1 MIPVQEKDLLEQDPV
16 IRGQTYACMS
26 FLSPEEI
33 IKNKDIYYFENYIQ
47 HVSKKLNELVNGL
60 EEQYKSDSD
69 KFRSIKEEFEY
80 LFKPERIH
88 EEFNVFTQ
96 NNKEVLDAELNKKYG
111 FQTNIRGIKV
121 RGVYESI
128 EEAKVR
134 CEQLRKLDR
143 DKFPIYIGEVGCWC
157 PWNPNP
163 SEIKDQEYAIDS
175 LNTMMHEYE
184 KNIQSRNEHYAE
196 RKAELKERIVANEKE
211 KENENEKEAQ
221 HALKSDNND
230 DNDKAD
236 ELVESLENTNIEQI
250 KNSLMENVHIVEQ

>member
-16 IRGQTYACMS
+16 IRGQTYVCMS

-33 IKNKDIYYFENYIQ
+33 IKKKETYYFEKYIQ
-47 HVSKKLNELVNGL
+47 HVSTKLNELVDGL
-60 EEQYKSDSD
+60 EHQYKTDTD
-69 KFRSIKEEFEY
+69 KFRSIREEFEY
-80 LFKPERIH
+80 LFKPERIN
-88 EEFNVFTQ
+88 EEFNVFSQ
-96 NNKEVLDAELNKKYG
+96 NNEEVINAEFNKKYD

-134 CEQLRKLDR
+134 CEQLRKLDQ
-143 DKFPIYIGEVGCWC
+143 DKFSIFIGEVGCWC

-163 SEIKDQEYAIDS
+163 NAIKDQEYAIDS

-184 KNIQSRNEHYAE
+184 KNIESKNQHYSE
-196 RKAELKERIVANEKE
+196 RKAELKERIE
-211 KENENEKEAQ
+211 ENEKQKEIQRAVEY
-221 HALKSDNND
+221 D

-236 ELVESLENTNIEQI
+236 KLVESLENTSIEKIKQNIQENIHLAEQ
-250 KNSLMENVHIVEQ
+250 

>member
-33 IKNKDIYYFENYIQ
+33 IKSKETYYFENYIQ
-47 HVSKKLNELVNGL
+47 HVSKKLNELVDGL
-60 EEQYKSDSD
+60 EEQYKTDSD
-69 KFRSIKEEFEY
+69 KFRSIREEFEY
-80 LFKPERIH
+80 LFKPDRIH
-88 EEFNVFTQ
+88 EEFNVFSQ
-96 NNKEVLDAELNKKYG
+96 NNKEVLDAELNKKYD

-143 DKFPIYIGEVGCWC
+143 DKFPIFIGEVGCWC

-184 KNIQSRNEHYAE
+184 KNIQSKNQHYAE
-196 RKAELKERIVANEKE
+196 RKEELKERIE
-211 KENENEKEAQ
+211 ENEKQKEIQRAIE
-221 HALKSDNND
+221 SDDNE
-230 DNDKAD
+230 NDKAD
-236 ELVESLENTNIEQI
+236 ELVESLENTNIEQV
-250 KNSLMENVHIVEQ
+250 KDSLQENTHPAEQ